1 MVIFLVSSIYRF
13 SGQSIDSIGRM
24 HCDITLATETVMPL
38 TVLPLDSVIIRFV
51 QIWTPHLC
59 VLGIFI
65 AWRIGKLSLPVSSV
79 DVTCFLL
86 PEVRTF

>member
-1 MVIFLVSSIYRF
+1 
-13 SGQSIDSIGRM
+13 
-24 HCDITLATETVMPL
+24 MPL
-38 TVLPLDSVIIRFV
+38 AALSLDSVIIRLV

-59 VLGIFI
+59 VLGVFI
-65 AWRIGKLSLPVSSV
+65 VWRIGELSLSASSI